1 MSKNVRLPG
10 NRKNSDDQQH
20 TFENPIL
27 WADVPDPD
35 VIRVG
40 DVYYMSSTTMHMN
53 PGVPIMKS
61 EDLLHWEIVRY
72 VYDVL
77 AEDDKQT
84 LSNGKNEYGKGSWA
98 SCLRYHQG
106 TFYVVVGSLA
116 TGKTYIFQTGD
127 IEKGRW
133 TRHTL
138 DTYYHDMSLLFDD
151 DGKVYMV
158 YDRGDIKVIELTEDA
173 TGIKQGGLNKVIVPN
188 ASLVASTKE
197 DVGLPA
203 EGAHIQKINGY
214 YYLFTITWPKNGHR
228 TQLVHRADI
237 IDGVYEGRIAVD
249 DPSGTAQGGIIDSID
264 GKWYG
269 LLFRDYGSVG
279 RVPCLLPVSWENDWP
294 VFGEQ
299 GKVPNRIP
307 NPVQSKDFKS
317 PIVRSDEFESDA
329 DAIGLVWQ
337 WNHNP
342 AHEYWSL
349 TERPGFLRLKTGK
362 TCASLEEAR
371 NTLTQR
377 TFGPVCSGQIA
388 METANMKEG
397 DVAGFAAFQK
407 DYGYVGVKK
416 GADSKSIVMVKAS
429 SNGEVEIERIPLY
442 QDQIYFK
449 IDFDYRNQTD
459 KAYFYYSY
467 DGLMWNIIGNF
478 LQMSYKLDHF
488 MGYRFALFSYAETTT
503 GGFVDFDYFRVEEEI
518 HPGSTEGSRGT

>member
-1 MSKNVRLPG
+1 MNKNVSLDKETWKD
-10 NRKNSDDQQH
+10 NQYNQH
-20 TFENPIL
+20 YFENPIL
-27 WADVPDPD
+27 WMDVPDPD

-61 EDLLHWEIVRY
+61 EDLLHWEIVNY

-77 AEDDKQT
+77 AVNDEQT

-106 TFYVVVGSLA
+106 IFYLVVGSLA
-116 TGKTYIFQTGD
+116 TGKTYIFQTVD
-127 IEKGRW
+127 IEKGSW
-133 TRHTL
+133 TRYTL
-138 DTYYHDMSLLFDD
+138 DRYYHDMSLLFDD
-151 DGKVYMV
+151 DGRVYMV
-158 YDRGDIKVIELTEDA
+158 YDRGDIKVIELTKDA
-173 TGIKQGGLNKVIVPN
+173 TGIKKGGLNKIIVQN
-188 ASLVASTKE
+188 ASLVASAKE

-214 YYLFTITWPKNGHR
+214 YYIFTITWPKNGHR
-228 TQLVHRADI
+228 TQLVHRAAR
-237 IDGVYEGRIAVD
+237 IDGQYEGRIAVD
-249 DPSGTAQGGIIDSID
+249 DPSGTAQGGIIDSVD

-269 LLFRDYGSVG
+269 LLFRDNGSVG
-279 RVPCLLPVSWENDWP
+279 RVPCLVPVTWEADWP

-299 GKVPNRIP
+299 GRVPERMP
-307 NPVQSKDFKS
+307 RPVHPKTSKS
-317 PIVRSDEFESDA
+317 YIVSSDEFEYDSNK
-329 DAIGLVWQ
+329 IGLVWQ

-342 AHEYWSL
+342 IHDHWSL
-349 TERPGFLRLKTGK
+349 TERPSFLRLKNGK
-362 TCASLEEAR
+362 TSASLEEAR

-388 METANMKEG
+388 MEITNMKDG

-407 DYGYVGVKK
+407 DYGYIAVKK
-416 GADSKSIVMVKAS
+416 GENSKSIVMVKAS
-429 SNGEVEIERIPLY
+429 SSLEAEIERIPLH
-442 QDQIYFK
+442 QDRVYFR

-459 KAYFYYSY
+459 KAFFYYSF
-467 DGLMWNIIGNF
+467 DGVVWKQIGNV

-503 GGFVDFDYFRVEEEI
+503 GGFVDFDYFRVKDKIGLSEC
-518 HPGSTEGSRGT
+518 